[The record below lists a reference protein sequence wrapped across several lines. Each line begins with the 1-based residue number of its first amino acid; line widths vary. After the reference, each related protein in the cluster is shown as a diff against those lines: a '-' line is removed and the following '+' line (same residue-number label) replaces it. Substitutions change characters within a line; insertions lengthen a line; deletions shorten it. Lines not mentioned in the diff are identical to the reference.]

1 MYGPPREAAGD
12 DDDEDDEP
20 KVEEWM
26 KACTLLPTNL
36 FHMQIQIRAWI
47 PVTEIELKGSR
58 TPAPH
63 NSLQQARMAVNYRT
77 ASLERQAEEV
87 SPLLAGSLADLPRTF
102 LAPLQAFGHVIDI
115 HRYVATK
122 SRLLLHIVASINH
135 APFPLAIA

>member
-26 KACTLLPTNL
+26 KACTLLPTNPL
-36 FHMQIQIRAWI
+36 HMQISKFGHEFLSLNER
-47 PVTEIELKGSR
+47 ELKEST

-63 NSLQQARMAVNYRT
+63 NSLQQARMAVNYCT
-77 ASLERQAEEV
+77 VSLERQAEEV

-102 LAPLQAFGHVIDI
+102 LVPLQAFGPVIDMLQQKAYCCCI
-115 HRYVATK
+115 
-122 SRLLLHIVASINH
+122 LLHQYH
-135 APFPLAIA
+135 APFPLETFI